1 MNRIVLMC
9 LRNFWRVPYLYFKLC
24 KYARHPERY
33 EVVEMYEHI
42 KYIFTLAVKSGNIDL
57 KVYGTENIPE
67 EGGFLMYANHQGLFD
82 ILALCV
88 SQEKPWAAVL
98 KKELN
103 DIPVL
108 KQMVAC
114 TNSFPMDREDVRS
127 SMKVIQNVIDEV
139 NNGKR
144 YLIFPEGTRSRNGN
158 EMLEFHGGSFK
169 CALKTK
175 APVVPVALI
184 DCFKVLDQKGSKPV
198 AVEIHYLPPIYYD
211 EYKDMKTG
219 ELANLVRTRIQEKI
233 TEVVEEKL

>member
-33 EVVEMYEHI
+33 SREEMYAHI
-42 KYIFTLAVKSGNIDL
+42 KYIFELAVKSGNIDL
-57 KVYGTENIPE
+57 TVTGTENIPE
-67 EGGFLMYANHQGLFD
+67 DGGFLMYANHQGLFD

-103 DIPVL
+103 KIPVL

-114 TNSFPMDREDVRS
+114 TNSFPMDREDVRA

-139 NNGKR
+139 NDGKR

-158 EMLEFHGGSFK
+158 ELLEFHGGSFK

-175 APVVPVALI
+175 APIVPIALI

-198 AVEIHYLPPIYYD
+198 AVQIHYLPPIYYD

-219 ELANLVRTRIQEKI
+219 ELANFVRSRIQEKI
-233 TEVVEEKL
+233 TEIVGEK

>member
-9 LRNFWRVPYLYFKLC
+9 LRNFWRVPYLYIKLC

-33 EVVEMYEHI
+33 SRVEMYEHI

-57 KVYGTENIPE
+57 KISGTENIPE

-114 TNSFPMDREDVRS
+114 TNSFPMDRE
-127 SMKVIQNVIDEV
+127 V
-139 NNGKR
+139 N
-144 YLIFPEGTRSRNGN
+144 S
-158 EMLEFHGGSFK
+158 
-169 CALKTK
+169 
-175 APVVPVALI
+175 
-184 DCFKVLDQKGSKPV
+184 D
-198 AVEIHYLPPIYYD
+198 
-211 EYKDMKTG
+211 
-219 ELANLVRTRIQEKI
+219 
-233 TEVVEEKL
+233 

>member
-33 EVVEMYEHI
+33 SREEMYEHI

-57 KVYGTENIPE
+57 TVTGTENIPE
-67 EGGFLMYANHQGLFD
+67 DGGFLMYANHQGLFD

-88 SQEKPWAAVL
+88 TQEKPWAAVL

-103 DIPVL
+103 KIPVL

-114 TNSFPMDREDVRS
+114 TNSFPMDREDVRA

-175 APVVPVALI
+175 APIVPIALI
-184 DCFKVLDQKGSKPV
+184 DCFKVLDHKGSKPV
-198 AVEIHYLPPIYYD
+198 AVQIHYLPPIYYD

-219 ELANLVRTRIQEKI
+219 ELANYVRSRIQEKI
-233 TEVVEEKL
+233 WEIVEEK

>member
-33 EVVEMYEHI
+33 SREEMYEHI

-57 KVYGTENIPE
+57 TVNGTENIPE
-67 EGGFLMYANHQGLFD
+67 DGGFLMYANHQGLFD

-88 SQEKPWAAVL
+88 TQEKPWAAVL

-103 DIPVL
+103 KIPVL

-114 TNSFPMDREDVRS
+114 TNSFPMDREDVRA
-127 SMKVIQNVIDEV
+127 SMKVIQSVIDDV

-175 APVVPVALI
+175 APVVPIALI

-198 AVEIHYLPPIYYD
+198 AVQIHYLPPIYYD

-219 ELANLVRTRIQEKI
+219 ELANFVRSRIQEKI
-233 TEVVEEKL
+233 WEIVEEK

>member
-33 EVVEMYEHI
+33 SREEMYEHI

-57 KVYGTENIPE
+57 TVTGTENIPE
-67 EGGFLMYANHQGLFD
+67 DGGFLMYANHQGLFD

-88 SQEKPWAAVL
+88 TQEKPWAAVL

-103 DIPVL
+103 KIPVL

-114 TNSFPMDREDVRS
+114 TNSFPMDREDVRA

-139 NNGKR
+139 NDGKR

-158 EMLEFHGGSFK
+158 ELLEFHGGSFK

-175 APVVPVALI
+175 APIVPVALI

-198 AVEIHYLPPIYYD
+198 AVQIHYLPPIYYD

-219 ELANLVRTRIQEKI
+219 ELANFVRSRIQEKI
-233 TEVVEEKL
+233 WEIVEEK

>member
-33 EVVEMYEHI
+33 SSEEMYEHI

-57 KVYGTENIPE
+57 TVTGTENIPE
-67 EGGFLMYANHQGLFD
+67 DDGFLMYANHQGLFD

-88 SQEKPWAAVL
+88 TQEKPWAAVL

-103 DIPVL
+103 KIPVL

-114 TNSFPMDREDVRS
+114 TNSFPMDREDVRA
-127 SMKVIQNVIDEV
+127 SMKVIQSVIDEV
-139 NNGKR
+139 NDGKR

-158 EMLEFHGGSFK
+158 ELLEFHGGSFK

-175 APVVPVALI
+175 APIVPVALI

-198 AVEIHYLPPIYYD
+198 AVQIHYLPPIYYD

-219 ELANLVRTRIQEKI
+219 ELANFVRSRIQEKI
-233 TEVVEEKL
+233 WEIVEEK

>member
-33 EVVEMYEHI
+33 SREEMYEHI

-57 KVYGTENIPE
+57 TVNGTENIPE
-67 EGGFLMYANHQGLFD
+67 DGGFLMYANHQGLFD

-88 SQEKPWAAVL
+88 TQEKPWAAVL

-103 DIPVL
+103 KIPVL

-114 TNSFPMDREDVRS
+114 TNSFPMDREDVRA
-127 SMKVIQNVIDEV
+127 SMKVIQSVIDEV

-175 APVVPVALI
+175 APVVPIALI

-198 AVEIHYLPPIYYD
+198 AVQIHYLPPIYYD

-219 ELANLVRTRIQEKI
+219 ELANFVRSRIQEKI
-233 TEVVEEKL
+233 WEIVEEK